1 MWIKVEPDY
10 NVADIDKHGD
20 VYTITIHNNEVPRR
34 FHAVEIYGKE
44 MVKFIWPD
52 TNELD
57 LGPNEEGTLRA
68 VLNFTGRIGAYTL
81 GFKVVNNVDTARLV
95 AESELYVIR
104 YGGPE
109 EGQQKIELPV
119 ELISDYTPSIVVG
132 IGAAMALILL
142 VSFARAG

>member
-95 AESELYVIR
+95 AESELHVIR

-119 ELISDYTPSIVVG
+119 QFISDHAITISLA
-132 IGAAMALILL
+132 IGTAAALLMMA
-142 VSFARAG
+142 SFLRAG

>member
-1 MWIKVEPDY
+1 
-10 NVADIDKHGD
+10 
-20 VYTITIHNNEVPRR
+20 
-34 FHAVEIYGKE
+34 AVEIYGKE